1 MSSFVMKKQIVKYN
15 WLFDIHQYVEE
26 KSEQN
31 KIYLLLSQI
40 IQN

>member
-15 WLFDIHQYVEE
+15 WLFDIYQYVEE